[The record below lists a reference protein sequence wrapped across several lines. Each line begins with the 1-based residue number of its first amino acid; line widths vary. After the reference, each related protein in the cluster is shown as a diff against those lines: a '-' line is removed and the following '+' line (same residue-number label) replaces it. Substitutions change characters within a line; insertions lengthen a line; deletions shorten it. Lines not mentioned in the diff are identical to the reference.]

1 MEAVMVRMLVYLALA
16 GLCGVFLPWGSVSEM
31 ARSPPALASSATSS
45 MGWIGGLMLGLAA
58 AWLYRIEWSA
68 VSERLAYWL
77 QRQRRRL
84 AWMLLG
90 SISAAI
96 LLYF

>member
-1 MEAVMVRMLVYLALA
+1 MEAAMVRMLVYLALA
-16 GLCGVFLPWGSVSEM
+16 GLCGVFLPWGSVFEM
-31 ARSPPALASSATSS
+31 ARREPALASSATSS
-45 MGWIGGLMLGLAA
+45 MGWIGGLMLGLAV

-68 VSERLAYWL
+68 VSERLAAWFKL
-77 QRQRRRL
+77 QRRRL

>member
-1 MEAVMVRMLVYLALA
+1 MVRMFVYLALA
-16 GLCGVFLPWGSVSEM
+16 GLSGVFLPWGAVLEM
-31 ARSPPALASSATSS
+31 ARGQPALASSPTSS

-58 AWLYRIEWSA
+58 AWLYRIEWST
-68 VSERLAYWL
+68 VSERLAGWL

-84 AWMLLG
+84 AWVLLG